1 MPFIKRDQHGAV
13 VAVHHQPVEEGLEE
27 VAAEHPDLARFLH
40 KTLLDFAVNRT
51 WIESDLSM
59 VRVVE
64 DVVDMLIDRKVFLFM
79 DLPEPVQRKFLE
91 RRGLRAEFAYMDTL
105 FGDQESF
112 EVNEHDEGSGYL

>member
-1 MPFIKRDQHGAV
+1 MPFIKRDPNGAV
-13 VAVHHQPVEEGLEE
+13 VAVYHQPVDEGLEE
-27 VAAEHPDLARFLH
+27 MAPEHPDLARFLQ

-64 DVVDMLIDRKVFLFM
+64 DIVDMLIDRKVFLFM
-79 DLPEPVQRKFLE
+79 DMPEPVQRKFLQ

-105 FGDQESF
+105 FGEQESF
-112 EVNEHDEGSGYL
+112 EVNEQDEGTGYL

>member
-1 MPFIKRDQHGAV
+1 MPFIKRDQHGTV
-13 VAVHHQPVEEGLEE
+13 VAVYHQPVEEGLEE
-27 VAAEHPDLARFLH
+27 MAVEHPDLARFLQ

-64 DVVDMLIDRKVFLFM
+64 DLVDMLIDRKVFLFM
-79 DLPEPVQRKFLE
+79 DLHEAVQRKFLE

-105 FGDQESF
+105 FGDQETF
-112 EVNEHDEGSGYL
+112 EVNEHDEGTGYL

>member
-1 MPFIKRDQHGAV
+1 MPFIKRDQDGAV
-13 VAVHHQPVEEGLEE
+13 VAVFHQPVEEGLEE
-27 VAAEHPDLARFLH
+27 MAAEHPDLARFLQ
-40 KTLLDFAVNRT
+40 KTLLDYAVNRH

-64 DVVDMLIDRKVFLFM
+64 DLVDMLIERKIFLFM
-79 DLPEPVQRKFLE
+79 DLPEPVQRKFLQ

-112 EVNEHDEGSGYL
+112 EVSEPGEGTGFL

>member
-1 MPFIKRDQHGAV
+1 MPFIKRDPRGAV
-13 VAVHHQPVEEGLEE
+13 IAVYHQPLEEGLEE
-27 VAAEHPDLARFLH
+27 VAADHPDLMRFLR

-64 DVVDMLIDRKVFLFM
+64 DLVDMLIDRKVFLFM
-79 DLPEPVQRKFLE
+79 DLPEAVQRKFLE

-105 FGDQESF
+105 FGEKEPF
-112 EVNEHDEGSGYL
+112 EVNEQDEGSGYL